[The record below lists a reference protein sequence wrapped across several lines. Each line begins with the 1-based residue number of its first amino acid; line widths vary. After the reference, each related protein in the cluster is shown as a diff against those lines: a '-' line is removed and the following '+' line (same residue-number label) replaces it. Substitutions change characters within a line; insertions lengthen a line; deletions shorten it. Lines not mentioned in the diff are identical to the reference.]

1 METSKAYFEDILH
14 RFDTERRGRT
24 LFQFCRDEGVDYK
37 GLMAY
42 KRSAGPKGKGGKKTT
57 GFISDSDMDELEKL
71 IELTVVEDTTI
82 TPSQAQWQV
91 VSLAVRTP
99 EGDIINLNCDSAPA
113 VARLLSKLTES

>member
-1 METSKAYFEDILH
+1 METSKAYFEDILR
-14 RFDTERRGRT
+14 RFDIERRGRT

-37 GLMAY
+37 SLTAY
-42 KRSAGPKGKGGKKTT
+42 KRSSEPKGKGRKKTSAAS
-57 GFISDSDMDELEKL
+57 SDSDMEELEEL
-71 IELTVVEDTTI
+71 IELTVIDDVAATTS
-82 TPSQAQWQV
+82 PAQWQV

>member
-1 METSKAYFEDILH
+1 METSKAYFEDILR
-14 RFDTERRGRT
+14 RFDAERRGRT

-37 GLMAY
+37 SLTAY
-42 KRSAGPKGKGGKKTT
+42 KRSAEPKGKGRKKTSAAS
-57 GFISDSDMDELEKL
+57 SDPDMEELEEL
-71 IELTVVEDTTI
+71 IELTVIEDVAA
-82 TPSQAQWQV
+82 TPSPAHWQV

>member
-14 RFDTERRGRT
+14 RFDIERRGRT

-37 GLMAY
+37 SLTAY
-42 KRSAGPKGKGGKKTT
+42 KRSAEPKGKGRKKTT
-57 GFISDSDMDELEKL
+57 EPASDADMDELENL
-71 IELTVVEDTTI
+71 IELTVIEDAAI